1 MAKNI
6 DFEWIGNFH
15 LENSYKVSYLLYVPF
30 YLEVLLSIES
40 PLYLKL
46 ITPFSKYSPRLLLK
60 RKKKLPKNNFQF
72 ISIQLI

>member
-6 DFEWIGNFH
+6 DFEWIGNFY

-30 YLEVLLSIES
+30 YLEVLFSIES

-46 ITPFSKYSPRLLLK
+46 ITPFSCE
-60 RKKKLPKNNFQF
+60 N
-72 ISIQLI
+72 I